1 MEKFEIFD
9 AKKKLS
15 QLVERATRG
24 EQIGITHHGK
34 LVALIVPAHPKAAAQ
49 RIFDGIEQIR
59 KHARKTRKLDL
70 KSLVEGGRE

>member
-34 LVALIVPAHPKAAAQ
+34 LAALIVPAHPEAAAQ
-49 RIFDGIEQIR
+49 GIFDGIEQIR

-70 KSLVEGGRE
+70 KNLVEDGRE